1 MKNLRKL
8 ITLVL
13 TTAMIS
19 TFAIPSVSLAAGQ
32 PINWDTTVNDALA
45 KSIHTVSFPGNG
57 DSGTYT
63 GDFSIRFQ
71 MTPFF
76 ADADVNIGFAD
87 TSATVASSADLGMY
101 FSLTTDGKFAVR
113 NGSINTVSSLDYA
126 VGKTYDIEFET
137 NFAAKTYS
145 VWVLDGNT
153 TGTNGTRTQIGADC
167 AFNGTAN
174 TMNDLGQFV
183 KFQNNHTSASVAMV
197 EFFYGFRMMKSN
209 TTYISQYTGNYLAP
223 EPLRGGNYMIPI
235 SQSLGNSNTGIVYTE
250 FESSPML
257 GNFNSQH
264 AITYSDG
271 DQIIGSYEQSD
282 VYVTYK
288 SGVFKAKNGPEWE
301 SVNTLAYSAGT
312 TYHIEV
318 LINLVTQK
326 WSYWVT
332 APGGVRTQIASD
344 YSFRDTGVAIDD
356 VGKAAVWNDTAAD
369 QTVSV
374 ANHKVFTMN
383 NTVTAN
389 PIIGTVQVG
398 AGTTTPS
405 GFTVPGA
412 GEAIEW
418 QSYDL
423 SKATVNATTGAVTG
437 IAAGPVTIA
446 YKTYNTTTHA
456 IVANGTA
463 NITVNAGGTVTPTPT
478 PTLTNTPTS
487 TITPTPTPT
496 TTVTPTPSSTLT
508 NTPTPTPTTTV
519 TPTPTPV
526 AVTSVKLNK
535 TTATIKVAQT
545 MQLKATVS
553 PSNAANKAIKWT
565 TSNYKV
571 ATVSSTGKVTAKAK
585 GTATIT
591 VTTVNGAKKATC
603 KFTITQ
609 PVKSVKLNKTTL
621 TLKKGKT
628 YKLAAT
634 VSPVNASNKKVTWK
648 SGSTKIAS
656 VSSTGIVKAKARGT
670 VYVTVT
676 TVDGRKTARCKIF
689 VK

>member
-1 MKNLRKL
+1 
-8 ITLVL
+8 
-13 TTAMIS
+13 MIS

-45 KSIHTVSFPGNG
+45 KSIYTVSFPGNG

-71 MTPFF
+71 LTPFF

-101 FSLTTDGKFAVR
+101 LSLTTDGKFAVR
-113 NGSINTVSSLDYA
+113 NDSIDTVSSLAYA

-153 TGTNGTRTQIGADC
+153 MGTDGTRTQIGADC
-167 AFNGTAN
+167 AFNSTAN
-174 TMNDLGQFV
+174 TMDDLGQFV
-183 KFQNNHTSASVAMV
+183 KFQNNHTPGSVAMV
-197 EFFYGFRMMKSN
+197 EFFYGFRMMNSN

-223 EPLRGGNYMIPI
+223 DPLRGGNYMIPI

-257 GNFNSQH
+257 NNFSSQH

-271 DQIIGSYEQSD
+271 DQVIGSYEQSD

-288 SGVFKAKNGPEWE
+288 SGTFKARNGTAWE

-318 LINLVTQK
+318 LINLITQK

-332 APGGVRTQIASD
+332 APNGVRTQIASD

-356 VGKAAVWNDTAAD
+356 VGKVAVWNDSDAS

-383 NTVTAN
+383 STVTAN

-405 GFTVPGA
+405 GFTAPGV

-423 SKATVNATTGAVTG
+423 SKATVDATTGAITG
-437 IAAGPVTIA
+437 IAAGSATIA
-446 YKTYNTTTHA
+446 YKTYNTKTHA

-463 NITVNAGGTVTPTPT
+463 NITVFAEDTETPTPSST
-478 PTLTNTPTS
+478 PTNTPTS
-487 TITPTPTPT
+487 TIT
-496 TTVTPTPSSTLT
+496 L
-508 NTPTPTPTTTV
+508 TPTPTPTM

-526 AVTSVKLNK
+526 AVTSVKLNR
-535 TTATIKVAQT
+535 TAATIKVAQT
-545 MQLKATVS
+545 LQLTATVS
-553 PSNAANKAIKWT
+553 PSNAANKAVKWT

-591 VTTVNGAKKATC
+591 ATTVSGAKKATC
-603 KFTITQ
+603 KFTVTQ
-609 PVKSVKLNKTTL
+609 PVKSVKLSKTAL

-628 YKLAAT
+628 YKLTAT

-648 SGSTKIAS
+648 SGSKRIAT
-656 VSSTGIVKAKARGT
+656 VSSSGVISAKAKGT
-670 VYVTVT
+670 VYITVT
-676 TVDGRKTARCKIF
+676 TVDGKKTARCKVTI
-689 VK
+689 K